1 MRTQN
6 VKDIDFIVL
15 CMGQNETKTPWH
27 IQDISSS
34 FARIYYV
41 EKGKAVFH
49 LTNGDVEMSPGHMYL
64 IPPNQTIS
72 YDCEA
77 GLCSYYLLVNPCMRT
92 DIFDLYE
99 YPFEVRSNEATRL
112 LFENYCTLYPQL
124 SLPTMGSAQEFEEHS
139 AFSHYAATFAA
150 MQPYEKLQLQGLA
163 LILFSYFQKRAHLR
177 ESVSDSRVMDLVKY
191 IQENVN
197 ESITLDQLAERACL
211 TKCSVIRAFKNA
223 MGVSPLQYVNR
234 KKVQQAQ
241 SYLLTTNMSVS
252 EIAHALGVNDVSY
265 FIRMFHK
272 ILGYTPMEYRM
283 KQK

>member
-1 MRTQN
+1 MRTKN
-6 VKDIDFIVL
+6 VGDIDFIVL
-15 CMGQNETKTPWH
+15 SMGLNETKTSWH

-34 FARIYYV
+34 FVRIYYV
-41 EKGKAVFH
+41 EKGKAAFH
-49 LTNGDVEMSPGHMYL
+49 LANEDVEMSPGHMYL
-64 IPPNQTIS
+64 IPPYQSLS

-77 GLCSYYLLVNPCMRT
+77 GLRSYYLLVNPCMRT
-92 DIFDLYE
+92 DVFDLYE
-99 YPFEVRSNEATRL
+99 YPSEVRANEATRL

-139 AFSHYAATFAA
+139 AYSHYAATFAA

-177 ESVSDSRVMDLVKY
+177 DSVSDSRVMDLVKF
-191 IQENVN
+191 IQENVHDTI
-197 ESITLDQLAERACL
+197 SLGQLAERACL

-241 SYLLTTNMSVS
+241 SYLLTTNMNIR
-252 EIAHALGVNDVSY
+252 EIAHSLGVDDVSY

-272 ILGYTPMEYRM
+272 ILGYTPMEYRQRL
-283 KQK
+283 K